1 MSSDESLRCANFRH
15 SSQLIGL
22 LIIFVGATVLAG
34 WVTGTEALK
43 SILPSFVSMK
53 ANTALGFLLGGIA
66 LFLLGFTEAK
76 MPVRVFARFSAFIMT
91 LIGLLTCCEYFFGWD
106 LGIDQLLFIEPPGAI
121 GTVSPGRMALTTAI
135 SFFFSGLTLL
145 TLDRKKIYL
154 LTQFLS
160 AGVGLIGLVNVM
172 GYLYG
177 VREFFGIAKF
187 TQMAIHT
194 GVSFFFFGLGI
205 LFSRPSR
212 GIMVLLTSDDIGGIT
227 SRRLLPIA
235 IVTPLVLGWLRIA
248 GDRARLYSF
257 DFGVAMMMVVMIT
270 LLSAF
275 VFINAVLL
283 AKAQERRKKA
293 EDAIATSER
302 EWQKTFD
309 AISDLVFVQD
319 KDYNIIRV
327 NDAVLK
333 ALKKKPEQV
342 IGKKCF
348 EVMHSLDN
356 PWPGCPYELTKHDMQ
371 PHTAEVND
379 PNIGVPLL
387 ITISP
392 IFNAKGEFIGA
403 VHIAKDITERKKMEV
418 ELKERITELEGF
430 RKITVGRELKMIELK
445 TKIAELQERIEQLK
459 K

>member
-1 MSSDESLRCANFRH
+1 MSADESLRCVSFRH
-15 SSQLIGL
+15 NSQLIGL
-22 LIIFVGATVLAG
+22 LIALVGATVLTG
-34 WVTGTEALK
+34 WATGTEALK
-43 SILPSFVSMK
+43 SILPIFVSMK

-66 LFLLGFTEAK
+66 LFLSGFTETK
-76 MPVRVFARFSAFIMT
+76 MPVRMFARFSAFVMS
-91 LIGLLTCCEYFFGWD
+91 LIGFFTCCEYLFGWD
-106 LGIDQLLFIEPPGAI
+106 LGIDQLLFIEQAGAI

-145 TLDRKKIYL
+145 TLDCKRIYL
-154 LTQFLS
+154 STQFLS
-160 AGVGLIGLVNVM
+160 AGVSLIGLVNVM
-172 GYLYG
+172 GYFYG
-177 VREFFGIAKF
+177 VREFIGIARF

-194 GVSFFFFGLGI
+194 AVSFFLFGLGI
-205 LFSRPSR
+205 LFSRPSQ

-235 IVTPLVLGWLRIA
+235 VVTPLVLGWLRIM
-248 GDRARLYSF
+248 GDRLKLYSF

-275 VFINAVLL
+275 VFINAALL

-293 EDAIATSER
+293 EEAIATSER

-333 ALKKKPEQV
+333 ALKKKPEEI

-356 PWPGCPYELTKHDMQ
+356 PWPGCPYEYTKLDMQ
-371 PHTAEVND
+371 SHTAEVED
-379 PNIGVPLL
+379 YNIGIPLL

-403 VHIAKDITERKKMEV
+403 VHIAKDISERKKMEN
-418 ELKERITELEGF
+418 ELKERINELEGF

-445 TKIAELQERIEQLK
+445 AKIAELQERIEKLK
-459 K
+459 R